1 MWLAGQCPGYPGTP
15 LPRLQ
20 VCGVGAGW
28 SGTASGPVPAPPKTS
43 PQVLGSRSSAVAALQ
58 AMLTRGG
65 SEGVVQHMGLEGGWE
80 LLRTSAGHEE
90 GVTLLAR

>member
-1 MWLAGQCPGYPGTP
+1 MAQHLAQC
-15 LPRLQ
+15 LP
-20 VCGVGAGW
+20 
-28 SGTASGPVPAPPKTS
+28 PPKTS